1 MRLLALLLLVPTL
14 DASPALADPGG
25 GNGTEVLHLTVRA
38 ELEPTGVA
46 PDAAGE
52 AAASLRQSGN
62 ADIQR
67 LSLEVDGLAPD
78 TSYNLFALLRGAMA
92 PVEVLAF
99 ETDADGAASLKLMK
113 GGLPAELDPITD
125 VLALE
130 VRDEVDQIVLDADLT
145 SPDFLQY
152 LVKRA
157 LDDEGVDA
165 DAKGSLFLKA
175 GPGQT
180 RFRLAASGLEPGA
193 DYALVLDGA
202 ELATL
207 TADERGRL
215 STRELPAGAPD
226 WLALESVEL
235 RDGAD
240 LTVLST
246 ELP

>member
-1 MRLLALLLLVPTL
+1 MRLHALLLLVPTL
-14 DASPALADPGG
+14 ASAPALAAPG
-25 GNGTEVLHLTVRA
+25 GNGTDVLHLTVRTA
-38 ELEPTGVA
+38 LDPTEAA
-46 PDAAGE
+46 PGAAGE
-52 AAASLRQSGN
+52 LAASLRQQGA
-62 ADIQR
+62 ADIQK
-67 LSLEVDGLAPD
+67 LSLQIDALAPD
-78 TSYNLFALLRGAMA
+78 APYTLLALLRGALD

-99 ETDADGAASLKLMK
+99 ESDADGAAALKVMK
-113 GGLPAELDPITD
+113 GSLPAELEPITD

-130 VRDEVDQIVLDADLT
+130 VRDEADEIVLTADLT

-157 LDDEGVDA
+157 LDNEGVDA
-165 DAKGSLFLKA
+165 DARGSLFLKA
-175 GPGQT
+175 GPGKT

-215 STRELPAGAPD
+215 STRALPEGAPD
-226 WLALESVEL
+226 ALALESVEL

-240 LTVLST
+240 LTVLRT

>member
-1 MRLLALLLLVPTL
+1 MRLLTLLLLVPIL
-14 DASPALADPGG
+14 AAASAHAGPG
-25 GNGTEVLHLTVRA
+25 GNGTEVLHVTVRA
-38 ELEPTGVA
+38 DLEPSAVA

-52 AAASLRQSGN
+52 VAASLRQQGN
-62 ADIQR
+62 ADIQK
-67 LSLEVDGLAPD
+67 LSLDVDGLAPE
-78 TSYNLFALLRGAMA
+78 TSYDLLALLPGAMA

-99 ETDADGAASLKLMK
+99 ETDANGAASLKLMK
-113 GGLPAELDPITD
+113 NELPAELDPIHD

-130 VRDEVDQIVLDADLT
+130 VRDETDQIVLDADLT

-157 LDDEGVDA
+157 LDNEGVDA
-165 DAKGSLFLKA
+165 DARGSLFLKA

-226 WLALESVEL
+226 VLALESVEL

-240 LTVLST
+240 MTVLGT